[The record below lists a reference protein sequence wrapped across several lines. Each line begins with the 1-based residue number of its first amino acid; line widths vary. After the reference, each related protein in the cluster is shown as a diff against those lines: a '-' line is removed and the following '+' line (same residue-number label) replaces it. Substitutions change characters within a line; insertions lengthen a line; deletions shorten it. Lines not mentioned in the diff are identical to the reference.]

1 MKSYKSKTNKN
12 NEMDKQQNDSALL
25 INEFEESISKIQ
37 FNQDDVFNNLT
48 FSEISLFL
56 RSSVEELKDEK
67 IGNIIKSI
75 SK

>member
-12 NEMDKQQNDSALL
+12 NEMDKQL
-25 INEFEESISKIQ
+25 NEFEESISKIQ